1 MIIGSGEDYMK
12 GKRVT
17 DLWNSLGVKPK
28 KQLEVEGREKIKDGI
43 KISSTAEWMNKN
55 ECAIIFK
62 TW

>member
-1 MIIGSGEDYMK
+1 MK